1 MVSDNPHLLL
11 GPKEEKDVEIIKG
24 QNALYQPS
32 TKIQCSTIN
41 HQLKSINFSFLTS
54 PPSDRVIRAGSIPLL
69 AEREARQKHKS
80 SFVGTYHSLF
90 SNQQLKED
98 VEEAMFVHVVKHRS
112 FKDLTPVR
120 PCHPGGL
127 GPSPKS
133 REARHRISIISS
145 WAYRI
150 LFLNQQQ
157 KVDVEEPMFI
167 YFLQHRS
174 FSFGEGVGG

>member
-1 MVSDNPHLLL
+1 MHS
-11 GPKEEKDVEIIKG
+11 
-24 QNALYQPS
+24 
-32 TKIQCSTIN
+32 IN
-41 HQLKSINFSFLTS
+41 HQLTSINFSFLTS

-90 SNQQLKED
+90 SNQQQKVD
-98 VEEAMFVHVVKHRS
+98 VEEPMFLYLPKQRS

-127 GPSPKS
+127 NPSPKA
-133 REARHRISIISS
+133 REARQKHKSS
-145 WAYRI
+145 FVVAYHS
-150 LFLNQQQ
+150 LFSNQQA
-157 KVDVEEPMFI
+157 KANVEEPMFI